1 MQGPLWLWKLWTVGP
16 GCRYD
21 VGHGG
26 HCNGR
31 SLVDADTELVPDWHV
46 DTYVYSLGGMIL

>member
-16 GCRYD
+16 GCGYD

-26 HCNGR
+26 RCDGR

-46 DTYVYSLGGMIL
+46 DNVYSLGGMIL